1 MPIYM
6 GVFEKP
12 NVLDKSLKGD
22 VKTKGYEGWIELQSA
37 QLGTSRNITNA
48 TGRGSNRE
56 GSAPAVQEIVVSKY
70 QDSVSTALFREAL
83 NGTGKLIVIAFV
95 KEDGTAYLKIV
106 LQNTLISSYSAS
118 GHGGDSHARPMESL
132 SLNFT
137 KVTYET
143 PPQSPD
149 TTHSQMYQLS
159 QQANWTSYP

>member
-6 GVFEKP
+6 GIFEKP
-12 NVLDKSLKGD
+12 NVLDKSFKGE
-22 VKTKGYEGWIELQSA
+22 VKAKGYEGWIELESA
-37 QLGTSRNITNA
+37 QIGISRNITSP

-56 GSAPAVQEIVVSKY
+56 GSAPAVQEIVVTRY

-83 NGTGKLIVIAFV
+83 NGSGKLIVIAFV
-95 KEDGTAYLKIV
+95 KGDATAYLKIV
-106 LQNTLISSYSAS
+106 LQNTLITSYSVS
-118 GHGGDSHARPMESL
+118 GHGGDSHGKPMESL

-143 PPQSPD
+143 LPKSPD

-159 QQANWTSYP
+159 LQPSWDSYP

>member
-6 GVFEKP
+6 GVFGKP
-12 NVLDKSLKGD
+12 NVLDRGFKGD
-22 VKTKGYEGWIELQSA
+22 VKMKGYEGWIELQSV
-37 QLGTSRNITNA
+37 QLGTTRNITSA

-56 GSAPAVQEIVVSKY
+56 AAAPSVQEIVVTKL
-70 QDSVSTALFREAL
+70 QDSVSTALFREAV

-95 KEDGTAYLKIV
+95 KEDGTGYLKIV
-106 LQNTLISSYSAS
+106 LQNTLISSYSVS
-118 GHGGDSHARPMESL
+118 GQGADNHARPMESL

-143 PPQSPD
+143 LPKSPD

-159 QQANWTSYP
+159 QQANWMSYP